1 MLIETSAG
9 EAIEPEEVGT
19 DSDETESEVVKSTDP
34 LDSIEDET
42 ARNLAKAE
50 RAKAR
55 REARK
60 KDDETHVEPVVESTP
75 FATKDDLKKLATNEA
90 KKLVAPE
97 VKDAWDELVAIPLGG
112 FDPMDAES
120 IAKNMQKRFVLH
132 QTEQTKS
139 DDPTKVFTSS
149 PSIPLSGSGSNS
161 SKPVEV
167 KLPGYREST
176 PPEKWY

>member
-1 MLIETSAG
+1 MLIENNAG
-9 EAIEPEEVGT
+9 EAIEPEEDG
-19 DSDETESEVVKSTDP
+19 EPEAEESEPEVVKSTDP
-34 LDSIEDET
+34 LDAIEDEA

-50 RAKAR
+50 RAKAQ
-55 REARK
+55 REARRVK
-60 KDDETHVEPVVESTP
+60 EIKEEAPVESTP

-97 VKDAWDELVAIPLGG
+97 VKAAWDELVAIPLGG

-120 IAKNMQKRFVLH
+120 IAKNMQQRFVLH
-132 QTEQTKS
+132 SQTLSS
-139 DDPTKVFTSS
+139 DDPAKAFTSS
-149 PSIPLSGSGSNS
+149 PNIPISGGGSS
-161 SKPVEV
+161 SPKPVEI